1 MFFDLDILLFISS
14 ILILFFTIFTLLNN
28 FDNKDFFFDKIDIF
42 KKKINY
48 AKYMDLN
55 NLYVIHYDTYNK
67 TRIWIFT
74 VEF

>member
-28 FDNKDFFFDKIDIF
+28 FDNKDFFIDKIDIF